1 MIDILARSTS
11 GMLLWKST
19 RKSFKT
25 INSSVEQESENEVD
39 QAGLEKSLP
48 GRSESPA
55 LHPVTAVSGSLV
67 PRNGTWKNWTPREG
81 SR

>member
-39 QAGLEKSLP
+39 QAGLEK
-48 GRSESPA
+48 
-55 LHPVTAVSGSLV
+55 LV
-67 PRNGTWKNWTPREG
+67 GAILAGTK
-81 SR
+81 